1 MSLVPIVAG
10 TVAAT
15 NAADVGI
22 SGHILIAVA
31 AAVLFG
37 LIGLVP
43 LLGGEPK
50 AAPRPEWAV
59 VDGAKEARPPVDSRL
74 QNEGMTI
81 DGVLRE
87 IEEPPRLAGGDPR
100 WGRLVGAAS

>member
-1 MSLVPIVAG
+1 MSLVPTVVG

-50 AAPRPEWAV
+50 ATPRPEWNV
-59 VDGAKEARPPVDSRL
+59 VDGATEVRSPLDARL
-74 QNEGMTI
+74 QNDALTI
-81 DGVLRE
+81 DGTFRE
-87 IEEPPRLAGGDPR
+87 IEEPPKLTGGDPR
-100 WGRLVGAAS
+100 WGR